1 MTRFFYWILKEEII
15 QKTAQLGIDEE
26 QVKDVLSRVHRKTEK
41 EMEGSYALLKE
52 MLSFFIEKNY
62 SIWKTNNELKKTPA
76 NQDRVLSQIT
86 QIMYSYN
93 LTLNSISGKYSLI
106 VGTGMEAFVKIF
118 ESTDDYETAYRQKIQ
133 YVTKNYINAFDKI
146 IVWKFFWS
154 VVQRYRRLPEE
165 DKATSA
171 YPYPH
176 LLFQE
181 KHRSVQQM

>member
-1 MTRFFYWILKEEII
+1 MCPVGFCDFSIPIVLPDGQILGRVLAGQALSVNQKEEEII
-15 QKTAQLGIDEE
+15 Q
-26 QVKDVLSRVHRKTEK
+26 
-41 EMEGSYALLKE
+41 
-52 MLSFFIEKNY
+52 
-62 SIWKTNNELKKTPA
+62 KTPA

-93 LTLNSISGKYSLI
+93 PTLNLISGKYSLI

-118 ESTDDYETAYRQKIQ
+118 ESTLIISAVCLRLGNERIKRDISAIWNMRQRQKN
-133 YVTKNYINAFDKI
+133 VTKGAAVAAPFMI

-165 DKATSA
+165 DKATSV